1 MSEWCTIESDPG
13 VFTELVETMGVKGVQ
28 FEEVYSLEDQ
38 WATLGAVHG
47 LIFLFKWEQGLAAS
61 DERPTASG
69 YEDHLFFAK
78 QVITNACATQAILS
92 ILLNSGKVELGSE
105 LGNFKEFTKEFDAET
120 KGMAI
125 SNSDLVRTAHNSFA
139 QPNPFG
145 SEEKRMATKDDD
157 LYHFIA
163 YVPAGGKL
171 YELDGLKPG
180 PVCLG
185 ELGDAADWLAL
196 VQPAIQAR
204 IERCAAPRA
213 ISARNPAARNF
224 SARNSGAPSLTRPPP
239 APPPQVPLRGDREG
253 GGDGGARDRT
263 EDGVGEGGDEP
274 PHHVPQAAG
283 DPPDPGGA
291 REEGGEPDREGVV
304 PRGVRSIGEKRR
316 ARAEDGRADQ
326 LYDAEPPAH
335 GAEPAAAEDGAI
347 PARAAEDLLHRLP
360 PAHVDGQLRLP
371 DRVPAADLVP
381 PLRDV
386 VRGGTRLGPTAGG
399 PHLPSHPAH
408 RPAPPSRTGR

>member
-125 SNSDLVRTAHNSFA
+125 SNSELVRTAHNSFA

-204 IERCAAPRA
+204 IERCAAPRT
-213 ISARNPAARNF
+213 SPPRNS
-224 SARNSGAPSLTRPPP
+224 SARNSAARNSAARNSVAPILTRRHSLF
-239 APPPQVPLRGDREG
+239 QVLVGGDPVQPDGRRRVARRGVAQAARGTSRRRRAARDARGRDCERGREG
-253 GGDGGARDRT
+253 GAVEAGERAPTAQLRPLPRQPPQGARRRQKA
-263 EDGVGEGGDEP
+263 
-274 PHHVPQAAG
+274 QAAH
-283 DPPDPGGA
+283 
-291 REEGGEPDREGVV
+291 RRCEGEAEAGR
-304 PRGVRSIGEKRR
+304 RRRQVR
-316 ARAEDGRADQ
+316 
-326 LYDAEPPAH
+326 
-335 GAEPAAAEDGAI
+335 
-347 PARAAEDLLHRLP
+347 
-360 PAHVDGQLRLP
+360 
-371 DRVPAADLVP
+371 
-381 PLRDV
+381 
-386 VRGGTRLGPTAGG
+386 
-399 PHLPSHPAH
+399 
-408 RPAPPSRTGR
+408 

>member
-125 SNSDLVRTAHNSFA
+125 SNSELVRTAHNSFA

-204 IERCAAPRA
+204 IERCAA
-213 ISARNPAARNF
+213 ARR
-224 SARNSGAPSLTRPPP
+224 ARNSRRAIRRRAIRRRAIRLRRCLTRRHSLF
-239 APPPQVPLRGDREG
+239 QVLVGGDPVQPDGRRRVARRGVAQAARGTSRRRRAARDARGRDCERGREG
-253 GGDGGARDRT
+253 GAVEAGERAPTAQLRPLPRQPPQGARRRQKA
-263 EDGVGEGGDEP
+263 
-274 PHHVPQAAG
+274 QAAH
-283 DPPDPGGA
+283 
-291 REEGGEPDREGVV
+291 RRCEGEAEAGR
-304 PRGVRSIGEKRR
+304 RRRQVR
-316 ARAEDGRADQ
+316 
-326 LYDAEPPAH
+326 
-335 GAEPAAAEDGAI
+335 
-347 PARAAEDLLHRLP
+347 
-360 PAHVDGQLRLP
+360 
-371 DRVPAADLVP
+371 
-381 PLRDV
+381 
-386 VRGGTRLGPTAGG
+386 
-399 PHLPSHPAH
+399 
-408 RPAPPSRTGR
+408 

>member
-213 ISARNPAARNF
+213 TRRAQFFGAQFVGAQFAWPDVSRPRLARSCRYSSAEIRFNLMAVVASRAEELRKQLAALPAGDAQRGMLEAEIASEEAKAARWKQENVRRRHNYVPF
-224 SARNSGAPSLTRPPP
+224 LVNLLKELAAAKKLKPLIDAAKAKQKP
-239 APPPQVPLRGDREG
+239 AG
-253 GGDGGARDRT
+253 
-263 EDGVGEGGDEP
+263 
-274 PHHVPQAAG
+274 AAG
-283 DPPDPGGA
+283 
-291 REEGGEPDREGVV
+291 
-304 PRGVRSIGEKRR
+304 K
-316 ARAEDGRADQ
+316 
-326 LYDAEPPAH
+326 
-335 GAEPAAAEDGAI
+335 
-347 PARAAEDLLHRLP
+347 
-360 PAHVDGQLRLP
+360 
-371 DRVPAADLVP
+371 
-381 PLRDV
+381 
-386 VRGGTRLGPTAGG
+386 
-399 PHLPSHPAH
+399 
-408 RPAPPSRTGR
+408 

>member
-204 IERCAAPRA
+204 IERCAAPRNIRRA
-213 ISARNPAARNF
+213 ISSARNYSAVRYDVLRSKVSLAATRSARYSSAEIRFNLMAVVASRAEELRKQLAALPAGDAQRGMLEAEIASEDAKAARWKQENVRRRHNYVPF
-224 SARNSGAPSLTRPPP
+224 LVNLLKELAAAKKLKPLIDAAKAKQKP
-239 APPPQVPLRGDREG
+239 AG
-253 GGDGGARDRT
+253 
-263 EDGVGEGGDEP
+263 
-274 PHHVPQAAG
+274 AAG
-283 DPPDPGGA
+283 
-291 REEGGEPDREGVV
+291 
-304 PRGVRSIGEKRR
+304 K
-316 ARAEDGRADQ
+316 
-326 LYDAEPPAH
+326 
-335 GAEPAAAEDGAI
+335 
-347 PARAAEDLLHRLP
+347 
-360 PAHVDGQLRLP
+360 
-371 DRVPAADLVP
+371 
-381 PLRDV
+381 
-386 VRGGTRLGPTAGG
+386 
-399 PHLPSHPAH
+399 
-408 RPAPPSRTGR
+408 

>member
-125 SNSDLVRTAHNSFA
+125 SNSELVRTAHNSFA

-204 IERCAAPRA
+204 IERCAAA
-213 ISARNPAARNF
+213 QFGAQFVGAQFGAQALADARPPAA
-224 SARNSGAPSLTRPPP
+224 A
-239 APPPQVPLRGDREG
+239 
-253 GGDGGARDRT
+253 
-263 EDGVGEGGDEP
+263 
-274 PHHVPQAAG
+274 
-283 DPPDPGGA
+283 
-291 REEGGEPDREGVV
+291 
-304 PRGVRSIGEKRR
+304 R
-316 ARAEDGRADQ
+316 ARA
-326 LYDAEPPAH
+326 
-335 GAEPAAAEDGAI
+335 
-347 PARAAEDLLHRLP
+347 
-360 PAHVDGQLRLP
+360 
-371 DRVPAADLVP
+371 AADRALLP
-381 PLRDV
+381 R
-386 VRGGTRLGPTAGG
+386 RERLY
-399 PHLPSHPAH
+399 
-408 RPAPPSRTGR
+408 

>member
-204 IERCAAPRA
+204 IERCAAPR
-213 ISARNPAARNF
+213 N
-224 SARNSGAPSLTRPPP
+224 SARNSSARNSSARNSAARNSARNHSDASRRVCAGA
-239 APPPQVPLRGDREG
+239 DREL
-253 GGDGGARDRT
+253 
-263 EDGVGEGGDEP
+263 
-274 PHHVPQAAG
+274 
-283 DPPDPGGA
+283 
-291 REEGGEPDREGVV
+291 
-304 PRGVRSIGEKRR
+304 R
-316 ARAEDGRADQ
+316 AR
-326 LYDAEPPAH
+326 
-335 GAEPAAAEDGAI
+335 
-347 PARAAEDLLHRLP
+347 
-360 PAHVDGQLRLP
+360 
-371 DRVPAADLVP
+371 
-381 PLRDV
+381 
-386 VRGGTRLGPTAGG
+386 
-399 PHLPSHPAH
+399 
-408 RPAPPSRTGR
+408 